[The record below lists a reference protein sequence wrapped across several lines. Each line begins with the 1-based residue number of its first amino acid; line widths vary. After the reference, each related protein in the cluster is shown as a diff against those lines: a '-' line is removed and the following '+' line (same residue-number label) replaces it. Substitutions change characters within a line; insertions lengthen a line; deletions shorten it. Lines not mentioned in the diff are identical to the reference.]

1 MKSKVA
7 IFKGDNRRE
16 NIRQALELIKQDVI
30 SKINGHEILIKPNC
44 LQSAVPLSC
53 THVDALRGI
62 LDFLKELSTEPVTL
76 AETCAGSEPF
86 ESFKKLDYTSLVDE
100 YAVSLNNPHGDNDW
114 IDACLLNR
122 SYQDVKVKI
131 SRRIFECGCRISAAV
146 AKTHDTV
153 TVTGSWKNMM
163 GALALDD
170 KVKMHGCNS
179 HGERI
184 LISEVEILPQ
194 NLIRIAKIV
203 PPHIS
208 VIDGFIGMEGEGPV
222 RGTEKYLGIAIASI
236 DFVSA
241 DAVCAKAM
249 GFEPLEISYLKY
261 GDQLGLGKANLD
273 DIEIIGEPI
282 ENIITRFIPH
292 SHYPTQRQWMEIL
305 PSLPVSQI

>member
-1 MKSKVA
+1 
-7 IFKGDNRRE
+7 
-16 NIRQALELIKQDVI
+16 LIKQDVI

-62 LDFLKELSTEPVTL
+62 LDFLKELSTEPVIV
-76 AETCAGSEPF
+76 AETCGGSELF
-86 ESFKKLDYTSLVDE
+86 ESFKRLDYTSLADE
-100 YAVSLNNPHGDNDW
+100 YAVSLNNPQGDNDW
-114 IDACLLNR
+114 IDAYLLNR

-131 SRRIFECGCRISAAV
+131 SRKIFECGCRISAAV

-163 GALALDD
+163 GALALED

-222 RGTEKYLGIAIASI
+222 RGTEKYLGIAIAST

-261 GDQLGLGKANLD
+261 GNQLGLGKANLD

-282 ENIITRFIPH
+282 ENVITRFTPH

-305 PSLPVSQI
+305 PSLPI

>member
-1 MKSKVA
+1 
-7 IFKGDNRRE
+7 
-16 NIRQALELIKQDVI
+16 
-30 SKINGHEILIKPNC
+30 
-44 LQSAVPLSC
+44 LSC
-53 THVDALRGI
+53 THIDALRGI
-62 LDFLKELSTEPVTL
+62 LDFLKELSTEPVTI

-100 YAVSLNNPHGDNDW
+100 YALSLNNPQGDNDW
-114 IDACLLNR
+114 VDAYLLNR
-122 SYQDVKVKI
+122 SYQDIKVKI
-131 SRRIFECGCRISAAV
+131 SRKMFECGCRISAAV

-163 GALALDD
+163 GALALED

-222 RGTEKYLGIAIASI
+222 RGTEKHLGIAIASI

-273 DIEIIGEPI
+273 DIEIIGEPV
-282 ENIITRFIPH
+282 ENVIARFTPH

-305 PSLPVSQI
+305 PSIL

>member
-7 IFKGDNRRE
+7 IVKGDNRRE

-62 LDFLKELSTEPVTL
+62 LDFLKELSTEPVTI
-76 AETCAGSEPF
+76 AETCGGSEPF

-100 YAVSLNNPHGDNDW
+100 YAVSLNNPQEDNDW
-114 IDACLLNR
+114 VDAYLLNR
-122 SYQDVKVKI
+122 SYQEVRVKI

-163 GALALDD
+163 GALALED

-222 RGTEKYLGIAIASI
+222 RGTEKYLGIAIAST

-261 GDQLGLGKANLD
+261 GDQLNLGKANLD

-282 ENIITRFIPH
+282 ENVITRFTPH

-305 PSLPVSQI
+305 PSIL

>member
-7 IFKGDNRRE
+7 IVKGDNRRE

-62 LDFLKELSTEPVTL
+62 LDFLKELSTEPVTI
-76 AETCAGSEPF
+76 AETCGGSELF
-86 ESFKKLDYTSLVDE
+86 ESFKRLDYTSLVDE
-100 YAVSLNNPHGDNDW
+100 YAVSLNNPQGDNDW
-114 IDACLLNR
+114 IDAYLLNR
-122 SYQDVKVKI
+122 SYQEVKVKI

-163 GALALDD
+163 GALALED

-222 RGTEKYLGIAIASI
+222 RGTEKYLGIAIAST

-249 GFEPLEISYLKY
+249 GFEPLEVSYLKY
-261 GDQLGLGKANLD
+261 GNQLGLGKANLD
-273 DIEIIGEPI
+273 DIEIIGESI
-282 ENIITRFIPH
+282 ENVITRFTPH

-305 PSLPVSQI
+305 PSLPISQI

>member
-7 IFKGDNRRE
+7 IVKGDNRRE

-62 LDFLKELSTEPVTL
+62 LDFLKELPTEPVTI
-76 AETCAGSEPF
+76 AETCAGSELF
-86 ESFKKLDYTSLVDE
+86 ESFRKLDYTSLVDE
-100 YAVSLNNPHGDNDW
+100 YAVSLNNPQGDNDW
-114 IDACLLNR
+114 IDAYLLNR

-131 SRRIFECGCRISAAV
+131 SRRIFECGCRISCAV

-163 GALALDD
+163 GALALED

-179 HGERI
+179 HDERI

-222 RGTEKYLGIAIASI
+222 RGTEKYLGIAIAST

-261 GDQLGLGKANLD
+261 GNQLGLGKANLD

-282 ENIITRFIPH
+282 ENVITCFTPH

-305 PSLPVSQI
+305 PSIL